1 MKVKTSPS
9 PMRRVIEFVEL
20 YRLYRRCHTRPYA
33 LKRAYEIALRG
44 LPF

>member
-9 PMRRVIEFVEL
+9 PVRRVVEFFEL
-20 YRLYRRCHTRPYA
+20 YRLYRRCHARPYA